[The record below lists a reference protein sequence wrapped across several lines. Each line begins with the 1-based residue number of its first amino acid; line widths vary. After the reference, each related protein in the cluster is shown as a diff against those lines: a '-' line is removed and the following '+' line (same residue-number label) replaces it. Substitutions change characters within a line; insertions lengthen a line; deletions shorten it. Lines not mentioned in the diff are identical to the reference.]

1 MSVLIKPIITEKMTA
16 DSELNNR
23 YGFVV
28 DPKANK
34 LQIKDAIEATYGV
47 SVKNVRTMNYGPSRK
62 SRYTKTG
69 VQHGKTNAYKK
80 AIALNPKLSRAYF
93 NLGVILLIEKD
104 KAGALEQYN
113 TLLSLDKDLAE
124 SLKKTIDNS

>member
-16 DSELNNR
+16 DSELHNR

-34 LQIKDAIEATYGV
+34 IQIKDAVEATYGV
-47 SVKNVRTMNYGPSRK
+47 SVKKVRTMNYGPTRK

-69 VQHGKTNAYKK
+69 IQHGKTNAIKK
-80 AIALNPKLSRAYF
+80 AIIDVAEGDIIDFYS
-93 NLGVILLIEKD
+93 NL
-104 KAGALEQYN
+104 
-113 TLLSLDKDLAE
+113 
-124 SLKKTIDNS
+124 

>member
-34 LQIKDAIEATYGV
+34 LQIKDAVEATYGV
-47 SVKNVRTMNYGPSRK
+47 SVKKVRTMNYGPSRK
-62 SRYTKTG
+62 YRYTNTG
-69 VQHGKTNAYKK
+69 VKHGKTNAIKK
-80 AIALNPKLSRAYF
+80 ALFDVVEGDITYLYS
-93 NLGVILLIEKD
+93 NL
-104 KAGALEQYN
+104 
-113 TLLSLDKDLAE
+113 
-124 SLKKTIDNS
+124 